1 MNQQM
6 STAIPQQTAE
16 HFCRLL
22 VCDSEGNIS
31 SITTFLCRQTPSSN
45 TQQHQSPSTEQL
57 FASYIFDY
65 DGWQTLHIFP
75 YQSAD
80 GTVTWYAPTD
90 SIPHTID
97 AEHHK
102 YIREALP
109 RLQAEVKA
117 GNWQT
122 VDAFIDRMILYQTTY
137 GAQTQPAN
145 SVALPLIFAII
156 FSSATLLFLAIVS
169 RIWKRLFTLFN
180 RH

>member
-31 SITTFLCRQTPSSN
+31 SISTFLCRQTPSLN
-45 TQQHQSPSTEQL
+45 TQQL
-57 FASYIFDY
+57 FTSYIFDY
-65 DGWQTLHIFP
+65 DGWETLHIFP

-80 GTVTWYAPTD
+80 GSVTWYAPTD
-90 SIPHTID
+90 SIPHD
-97 AEHHK
+97 MNAEHQK

-117 GNWQT
+117 GNWET
-122 VDAFIDRMILYQTTY
+122 VDAFIDRMMLYQTTY
-137 GAQTQPAN
+137 GAPAQT
-145 SVALPLIFAII
+145 SYSIALPII
-156 FSSATLLFLAIVS
+156 LTIVLSSVLLLFLALLP
-169 RIWKRLFTLFN
+169 RKWKRN
-180 RH
+180 SVKQ